1 MPVRDFLYVL
11 MTVQLKYNKILEFI
25 PFTKYYSDYKFSLM
39 VEMLYV
45 KDKTWMVSILG
56 THLCLSSSCTEQTI
70 LHRTFENVHTRY
82 LALLL

>member
-1 MPVRDFLYVL
+1 MPITDFLYVL
-11 MTVQLKYNKILEFI
+11 MTIQLKYNKILEFI

-39 VEMLYV
+39 VDMLYV
-45 KDKTWMVSILG
+45 KDKTWMVSLR

-70 LHRTFENVHTRY
+70 LHITLENVHTQY